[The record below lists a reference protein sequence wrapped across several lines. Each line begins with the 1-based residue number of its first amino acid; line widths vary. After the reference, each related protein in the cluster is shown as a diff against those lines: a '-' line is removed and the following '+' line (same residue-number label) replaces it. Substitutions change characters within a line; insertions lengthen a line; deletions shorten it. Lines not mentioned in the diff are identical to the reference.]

1 MDGIDLANELD
12 NLNVVDEND
21 LVLGYSKAGK
31 KFGFVPVSFVTNGGY
46 ACRRWNMNNSS
57 PTGEAVGYLEYL
69 RNLPSLL
76 GLGCYLVD
84 KNHGRRKL
92 DPTNH
97 YKFATGETAK
107 LDGTMGD
114 YMWGWSTKWYY
125 AWWVEGS
132 YYYEAA
138 SLKPIPG
145 RYNYVIPVASTSAL
159 GVSIVDRE
167 NNELV
172 SVVNESARYRGG
184 DNDAAK
190 DSTYKT
196 FLGRAATCLSAETF
210 GSYARKKG
218 EGWEGYWYAHSGII
232 GALFRIIFGTRN
244 VQSAYNANKDSNGL
258 FQGGLGYGV
267 VGSGHWWSSADGYN
281 FYPFLPTSAG
291 VELADN
297 CGVSNYAVKGADGST
312 VCTVPIPSFFGLKNF
327 FGYLTRY
334 GRGELISKKADGSG
348 DMYIVPRLHSTYSM
362 SSLTGLTKAASFPK
376 SVFGDSFDYIKQL
389 SMQNLCHTPVLT
401 GGTSSTYYADCFYI
415 PTRGPILCVPSRG
428 GSTGLFLEAGLETLF
443 VSNGVSES
451 SAAGVSPLCEA
462 DEDWDTTPFLAV

>member
-1 MDGIDLANELD
+1 MNGVDLANELD

-21 LVLGYSKAGK
+21 LILGYSKAGK

-46 ACRRWNMNNSS
+46 ACRRWNINNSS
-57 PTGEAVGYLEYL
+57 PTGEAVGNLDYL

-125 AWWVEGS
+125 AWWVEGN

-159 GVSIVDRE
+159 GVAIVDRE

-184 DNDAAK
+184 NNDAAK

-196 FLGRAATCLSAETF
+196 LLGRAATGLSAETF

-258 FQGGLGYGV
+258 FQGGLGNGVTGASAWWTDADKYNYYPFCQLVQALNWLIIAVFLIMRLKGLTDQRFTQRLYRPFWGLKTFLVIWAVGGV
-267 VGSGHWWSSADGYN
+267 VN
-281 FYPFLPTSAG
+281 LL
-291 VELADN
+291 VKKRM
-297 CGVSNYAVKGADGST
+297 VAVI
-312 VCTVPIPSFFGLKNF
+312 CIL
-327 FGYLTRY
+327 YLV
-334 GRGELISKKADGSG
+334 
-348 DMYIVPRLHSTYSM
+348 YIRRIV
-362 SSLTGLTKAASFPK
+362 
-376 SVFGDSFDYIKQL
+376 
-389 SMQNLCHTPVLT
+389 
-401 GGTSSTYYADCFYI
+401 
-415 PTRGPILCVPSRG
+415 
-428 GSTGLFLEAGLETLF
+428 
-443 VSNGVSES
+443 
-451 SAAGVSPLCEA
+451 
-462 DEDWDTTPFLAV
+462 